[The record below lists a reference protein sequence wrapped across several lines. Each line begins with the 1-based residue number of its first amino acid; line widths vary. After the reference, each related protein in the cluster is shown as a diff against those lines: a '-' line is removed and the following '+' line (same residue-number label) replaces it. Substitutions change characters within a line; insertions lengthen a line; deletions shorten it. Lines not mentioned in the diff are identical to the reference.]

1 MKLYHSPA
9 SPYARKVR
17 AVAKE
22 CGITPELVPT
32 DPRGDAVYGK
42 INPLQRIPALVL
54 DDGEV
59 LFDSPVIAEYLD
71 ATDHAGPK
79 LFPAGGPARFRA
91 LKLQAMADG
100 ICDAAVPCRHETLR
114 PKALQSEA
122 QIALYK
128 RSMRQALDALEN
140 MSVALEGVT
149 IGTIAVACALGY
161 LDFRF
166 PDEAWREGRPKLAA
180 WFETFAKR
188 PSLSET
194 APTA

>member
-17 AVAKE
+17 VIAQE
-22 CGITPELVPT
+22 CGIALDLVPT
-32 DPRGDAVYGK
+32 DPRGDAAYGK

-71 ATDHAGPK
+71 ATDHPGPK
-79 LFPAGGPARFRA
+79 LFPASGPARFRA

-100 ICDAAVPCRHETLR
+100 ILDAAVPRRQESLR
-114 PKALQSEA
+114 PAALQSEA
-122 QIALYK
+122 QLGLYK
-128 RSMRQALDALEN
+128 RSMSQTLDALEA
-140 MSVALEGVT
+140 MADKLEGVN
-149 IGTIAVACALGY
+149 IGTIAVACAVGY

-166 PDEAWREGRPKLAA
+166 PDDAWRHGRPKLAA

-188 PSLSET
+188 PSLAAT

>member
-1 MKLYHSPA
+1 MKLYHAPA

-22 CGITPELVPT
+22 CGITLDLVPT
-32 DPRGDAVYGK
+32 DPRGDAAYGN
-42 INPLQRIPALVL
+42 INPLQRVPALVL
-54 DDGEV
+54 DDGDV

-71 ATDHAGPK
+71 ATDHPGPK
-79 LFPAGGPARFRA
+79 LFPPSGPARMRA
-91 LKLQAMADG
+91 LKFQAMADG
-100 ICDAAVPCRHETLR
+100 ICDAAVPRRQETLR
-114 PKALQSEA
+114 PAALQSEA

-128 RSMRQALDALEN
+128 RSMRQTLDVLES
-140 MSVALEGVT
+140 MAGMLEGVT

-166 PDEAWREGRPKLAA
+166 SDDAWRDGRPRLAA